1 MRLIDSFKG
10 TVREFRQY
18 LEGQKIALEV
28 SEYVNRAGTE
38 KPQDR

>member
-1 MRLIDSFKG
+1 MRSLDSFKG

-28 SEYVNRAGTE
+28 SGNVNRAGTE